1 MKIAIAA
8 DDAGRELKDVIKAKL
23 VADGYEVEDFGLTES
38 QPTADYPEYALPAAE
53 AVASGDCR
61 FGVLV
66 CGTGIGMSMCANK
79 VKGVR
84 CALVGDCFSAEATR
98 LHNDANMIAL
108 GGRVT
113 GSGLALKMVDIFLT
127 TEFSGAE
134 RHERRINKISDIEK
148 KYFKA

>member
-8 DDAGRELKDVIKAKL
+8 DDAGRELKDIIKAKL
-23 VADGYEVEDFGLTES
+23 IGDGHEVMDFGLDKADRA
-38 QPTADYPEYALPAAE
+38 ADYPDYALPAAE
-53 AVASGDCR
+53 AVAGGDCR

-66 CGTGIGMSMCANK
+66 CGTGIGMSLCANK
-79 VKGVR
+79 VKGIR
-84 CALVGDCFSAEATR
+84 CACVGDCFSAEATR

-108 GGRVT
+108 GGRVV
-113 GSGLALKMVDIFLT
+113 GSGLALKIVDTFLT

-134 RHERRINKISDIEK
+134 RHARRIGKITAIEN